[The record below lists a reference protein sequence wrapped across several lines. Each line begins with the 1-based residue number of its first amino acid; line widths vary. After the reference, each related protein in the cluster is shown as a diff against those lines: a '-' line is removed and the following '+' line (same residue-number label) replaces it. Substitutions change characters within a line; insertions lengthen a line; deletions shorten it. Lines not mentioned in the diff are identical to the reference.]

1 MDINKIGELLIR
13 KEKELEE
20 LRKEIKQL
28 EEKLKLFEQ
37 GEK

>member
-1 MDINKIGELLIR
+1 MDIKMIGEFIIR

-28 EEKLKLFEQ
+28 KEKLKLFEQ

>member
-1 MDINKIGELLIR
+1 MDIYKIGELLIR

-28 EEKLKLFEQ
+28 KEKLKLFEQ

>member
-1 MDINKIGELLIR
+1 MDIKMIGEFIIR

>member
-1 MDINKIGELLIR
+1 MDIKMIGEFLIR

-28 EEKLKLFEQ
+28 KEKLKLFEQ

>member
-1 MDINKIGELLIR
+1 MDIYKIGELLIR

>member
-1 MDINKIGELLIR
+1 MDIKMIGELLIR

-28 EEKLKLFEQ
+28 KEKLKLFEQ